1 MVAGNDRGFLCV
13 QINKSAYHRKK
24 DKATAMPNLLFIYW
38 TSVVLMLTLEG
49 MLVNMLKMLGA

>member
-1 MVAGNDRGFLCV
+1 M
-13 QINKSAYHRKK
+13 QINKLVYNQKKK
-24 DKATAMPNLLFIYW
+24 DKVTAMPNLLFIYW